1 MNFYCIRNPHCSL
14 LGKYRVSHSAFA
26 SIVVTHR
33 THLVDFVY
41 THRSCRY
48 TGSWRMEVMARLLA
62 AGSFSQTVAGS
73 TTKLC
78 FLGFLS
84 DGEIILL
91 FILLLH
97 MLCII

>member
-1 MNFYCIRNPHCSL
+1 
-14 LGKYRVSHSAFA
+14 
-26 SIVVTHR
+26 
-33 THLVDFVY
+33 
-41 THRSCRY
+41 
-48 TGSWRMEVMARLLA
+48 MEVMARLLA

-91 FILLLH
+91 FILLLLH